1 MNSIGGG
8 MVVFIQLFIYHRV
21 ARRLVLLFF
30 SLFYLLLTLQLKKIV
45 GLTANISFWV
55 LVGHTNVHHVPYA
68 QLAYTSKVRSPVL
81 GGMCP

>member
-1 MNSIGGG
+1 

-30 SLFYLLLTLQLKKIV
+30 SFICVFLFSSNTFSIEQII